1 MKSVASPGVCC
12 SHAET
17 SSWGR
22 PAATRGSAELGFG
35 ALIHAPSVW
44 GRDPF
49 VEERRGKKFGS
60 DSGRIFQLY
69 AGQGENLMQPSL
81 RPGASRTNRIVVG
94 RERTIAFMGE
104 EARTYATPSMIL
116 DIEHTCRELILEHA
130 SAGED
135 SVGMEVAVKHL
146 APTLMGMTGE
156 IAARITSVEGRKVSF
171 EVTVKDELDTVGTGS
186 HMRFVVEKAKTPGRT
201 KAKAA
206 RVATLKG
213 AAPPG
218 SNG

>member
-1 MKSVASPGVCC
+1 MK
-12 SHAET
+12 
-17 SSWGR
+17 
-22 PAATRGSAELGFG
+22 
-35 ALIHAPSVW
+35 
-44 GRDPF
+44 
-49 VEERRGKKFGS
+49 
-60 DSGRIFQLY
+60 
-69 AGQGENLMQPSL
+69 PSL
-81 RPGASRTNRIVVG
+81 RPGVSRVNRITIG
-94 RERTIAFMGE
+94 AERTIGFMGE

-146 APTLMGMTGE
+146 APTLMGMTVE

-186 HMRFVVEKAKTPGRT
+186 HMRFVVEKAKTLERL

-213 AAPPG
+213 AAAPG